1 MTKKLIMIIGLVL
14 SSMLMKAQAFFV
26 PFPKAGDK
34 YWQKQVPVAM
44 RNDYIRLGNLYQ
56 KKPWNAIPAETFAEF
71 RTNGN
76 RTRYEEASFG
86 IRKQFVCLVM
96 AEIMQGR
103 GRFLPSIRKGLHYF
117 IEKEPWWGIPAHYPK
132 DHPEK
137 DIQPVD
143 LFNAETAGMLAWTLY
158 MLEDEINRKE
168 KGLCDRVR
176 SEIPA
181 TGVEPAAGLEE
192 QCQQLEYLDYEQLVG
207 NGIDLRIRCQAAR
220 CCLQG
225 SAAVSANLPEGLSR

>member
-1 MTKKLIMIIGLVL
+1 MTKKLIMILGLVL

-103 GRFLPSIRKGLHYF
+103 GRFLPHHYDVYQRPYLREFLGCPGSECSEYQHPLPIR
-117 IEKEPWWGIPAHYPK
+117 
-132 DHPEK
+132 
-137 DIQPVD
+137 
-143 LFNAETAGMLAWTLY
+143 
-158 MLEDEINRKE
+158 
-168 KGLCDRVR
+168 
-176 SEIPA
+176 
-181 TGVEPAAGLEE
+181 
-192 QCQQLEYLDYEQLVG
+192 
-207 NGIDLRIRCQAAR
+207 
-220 CCLQG
+220 
-225 SAAVSANLPEGLSR
+225 

>member
-1 MTKKLIMIIGLVL
+1 MVCCVL
-14 SSMLMKAQAFFV
+14 LSFSAKAQQAFS
-26 PFPKAGDK
+26 PFPKAKDK
-34 YWQKQVPVAM
+34 YWQKQVPLAM
-44 RNDYIRLGNLYQ
+44 RNDYIRLGNLYRN
-56 KKPWNAIPAETFAEF
+56 KPWDAIPNSMFAEY

-143 LFNAETAGMLAWTLY
+143 LSMLRLPACLPGPSICWK
-158 MLEDEINRKE
+158 MKSAVRKR
-168 KGLCDRVR
+168 D
-176 SEIPA
+176 
-181 TGVEPAAGLEE
+181 
-192 QCQQLEYLDYEQLVG
+192 
-207 NGIDLRIRCQAAR
+207 
-220 CCLQG
+220 
-225 SAAVSANLPEGLSR
+225 SAIV

>member
-1 MTKKLIMIIGLVL
+1 MTKKLIMILGLVL

-103 GRFLPSIRKGLHYF
+103 GTVSALYPQGLT
-117 IEKEPWWGIPAHYPK
+117 
-132 DHPEK
+132 
-137 DIQPVD
+137 
-143 LFNAETAGMLAWTLY
+143 LFYREGT
-158 MLEDEINRKE
+158 
-168 KGLCDRVR
+168 
-176 SEIPA
+176 
-181 TGVEPAAGLEE
+181 
-192 QCQQLEYLDYEQLVG
+192 LVG
-207 NGIDLRIRCQAAR
+207 NPGT
-220 CCLQG
+220 
-225 SAAVSANLPEGLSR
+225 LSERPS

>member
-1 MTKKLIMIIGLVL
+1 MTKKLIMILGLVL

-103 GRFLPSIRKGLHYF
+103 GRFLPSSRRAGRTMSTT
-117 IEKEPWWGIPAHYPK
+117 GIPELPPTGCRLCSSASRMPSSAM
-132 DHPEK
+132 
-137 DIQPVD
+137 QPS
-143 LFNAETAGMLAWTLY
+143 
-158 MLEDEINRKE
+158 KE
-168 KGLCDRVR
+168 C
-176 SEIPA
+176 SSA
-181 TGVEPAAGLEE
+181 CEPL
-192 QCQQLEYLDYEQLVG
+192 
-207 NGIDLRIRCQAAR
+207 
-220 CCLQG
+220 
-225 SAAVSANLPEGLSR
+225 

>member
-1 MTKKLIMIIGLVL
+1 MTKKLIMILGLVL

-26 PFPKAGDK
+26 PFPKVGDK

-103 GRFLPSIRKGLHYF
+103 GRFLPSIRKGLQRRNHGGEYRR
-117 IEKEPWWGIPAHYPK
+117 II
-132 DHPEK
+132 
-137 DIQPVD
+137 
-143 LFNAETAGMLAWTLY
+143 
-158 MLEDEINRKE
+158 RKTIL
-168 KGLCDRVR
+168 K
-176 SEIPA
+176 
-181 TGVEPAAGLEE
+181 
-192 QCQQLEYLDYEQLVG
+192 
-207 NGIDLRIRCQAAR
+207 RISS
-220 CCLQG
+220 L
-225 SAAVSANLPEGLSR
+225 